1 MCLWGTLVLPFSCM
15 LLVNLTVTLISY
27 FTFYSVGHTTLSQT
41 INQSSNVT
49 SERVDCGRKLVHPP
63 GNYEG
68 STQYNSVGLHLI
80 FHKHNG
86 LM

>member
-1 MCLWGTLVLPFSCM
+1 MLPSRCILLTCSTVALVSYRTLH
-15 LLVNLTVTLISY
+15 
-27 FTFYSVGHTTLSQT
+27 SVGHTNLSQT

-49 SERVDCGRKLVHPP
+49 SERVDCGRKPVHPP
-63 GNYEG
+63 GNYG
-68 STQYNSVGLHLI
+68 GLTQYNSVGLHLI